1 MITLKISKINL
12 LIIIVCVLSCI
23 INKRCLGFTEG
34 IVNWFLSC
42 YYNDIVGAIA
52 FSAYCDIIS
61 SNSMVQ
67 KYKINKLWKLE
78 IILLIC
84 GLFWEYITPIIRTD
98 TVSDIFDI
106 LAYLSGGIVF
116 WLVKSIHLKI
126 KRKEEI
132 I

>member
-23 INKRCLGFTEG
+23 INKRCLGLTEG